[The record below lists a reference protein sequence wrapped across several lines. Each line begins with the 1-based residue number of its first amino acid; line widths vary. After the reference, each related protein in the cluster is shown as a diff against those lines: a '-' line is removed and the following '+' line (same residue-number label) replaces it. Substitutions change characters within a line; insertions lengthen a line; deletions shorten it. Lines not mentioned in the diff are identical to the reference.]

1 MLGEDSHGQAKE
13 MFTMMDK
20 NADGKITEEEFIRAS
35 LEDADLV
42 RILSV
47 RT

>member
-13 MFTMMDK
+13 MFTVMDK
-20 NADGKITEEEFIRAS
+20 DNDGKITEQEFIRAS

-42 RILSV
+42 RMLST
-47 RT
+47 RA